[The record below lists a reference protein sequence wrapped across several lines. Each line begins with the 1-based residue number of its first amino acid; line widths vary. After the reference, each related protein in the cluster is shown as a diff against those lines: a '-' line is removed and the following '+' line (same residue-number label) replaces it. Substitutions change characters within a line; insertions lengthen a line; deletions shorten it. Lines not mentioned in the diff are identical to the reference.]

1 MFRPRVLRNM
11 GDVDASRK
19 IFGHNSLY
27 PFYISLMGILG
38 TINSE
43 AELDVVRGAV
53 KKGVHMVP
61 ASDLADPQHYNV
73 LA

>member
-1 MFRPRVLRNM
+1 V

-19 IFGHNSLY
+19 IFGYNSLY
-27 PFYISLMGILG
+27 QFYISPMGTLD

-53 KKGVHMVP
+53 KKGVHIVP

-73 LA
+73 SA

>member
-1 MFRPRVLRNM
+1 M
-11 GDVDASRK
+11 GTLS
-19 IFGHNSLY
+19 
-27 PFYISLMGILG
+27 

-73 LA
+73 SA

>member
-1 MFRPRVLRNM
+1 M
-11 GDVDASRK
+11 GT
-19 IFGHNSLY
+19 
-27 PFYISLMGILG
+27 LG

-53 KKGVHMVP
+53 KKGVHIVP

-73 LA
+73 SA

>member
-1 MFRPRVLRNM
+1 V

-19 IFGHNSLY
+19 IFGHNSPY
-27 PFYISLMGILG
+27 PFYISPMGTLS

-73 LA
+73 SA